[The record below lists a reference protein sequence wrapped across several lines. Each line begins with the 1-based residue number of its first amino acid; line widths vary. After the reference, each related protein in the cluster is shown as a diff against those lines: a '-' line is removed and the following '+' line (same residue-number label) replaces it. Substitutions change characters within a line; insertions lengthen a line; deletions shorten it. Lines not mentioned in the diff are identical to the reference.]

1 MTNLPLLSVFCLFL
15 VSAVL
20 FNVIMLEKEGVS
32 ILSKGIV
39 KGIRKGNRAVLAARA
54 ADADDKTI
62 LALFNIVRNQKFQ
75 HIHQLFQKCSAFL
88 KAHHIAADRFVVARH
103 FLQLLN
109 IKGIGQK
116 TYIEY

>member
-1 MTNLPLLSVFCLFL
+1 
-15 VSAVL
+15 
-20 FNVIMLEKEGVS
+20 MLEKEGVS

-88 KAHHIAADRFVVARH
+88 KAHHIATDRFVVTRH

-109 IKGIGQK
+109 IKGIWQK

>member
-1 MTNLPLLSVFCLFL
+1 M
-15 VSAVL
+15 
-20 FNVIMLEKEGVS
+20 S

-62 LALFNIVRNQKFQ
+62 FALFNIVRNQKFQ

-88 KAHHIAADRFVVARH
+88 KAHEYKRDLAENVHRI
-103 FLQLLN
+103 LN
-109 IKGIGQK
+109 HCPQEFRI
-116 TYIEY
+116 